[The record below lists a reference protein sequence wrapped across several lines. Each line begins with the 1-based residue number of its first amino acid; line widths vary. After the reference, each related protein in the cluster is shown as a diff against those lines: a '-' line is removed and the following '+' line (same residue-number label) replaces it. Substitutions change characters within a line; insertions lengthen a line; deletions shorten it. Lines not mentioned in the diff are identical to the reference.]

1 MKIAFLDKR
10 LRPAS
15 LATIATV
22 NMVLSNYERLGLR
35 LTLRQLFY
43 QLVVRNTITNTER
56 SYKNLGSLVS
66 DGRLAGQIDWSM
78 IEDRIR
84 VPRIPNEFSGLRELV
99 DAALA
104 SYRLPR
110 WSDQDKYVELWVE
123 KDALSGVIAP
133 LANEY
138 HVTLMVN
145 RGYSSQSAMY
155 DAYLRFSRRSR
166 NGKECLLYYLGD
178 HDPSGEDMVRDISD
192 RLHVF
197 GVDVKVT
204 KIALTMEQVQQYNPP
219 PNPAKVTDSRFA
231 QYAAKY
237 GDESWEV
244 DALPP
249 DVLDSLIRGTLEEVI
264 DAGAM
269 DTVKEQEEIDKQRLI
284 DAVDTLNESGA
295 ADDTSPQ
302 AQGPGQEED

>member
-1 MKIAFLDKR
+1 MKIAFLHKR
-10 LRPAS
+10 LRPTS
-15 LATIATV
+15 IATIAIV
-22 NMVLSNYERLGLR
+22 NTVLSNYEGLGLR

-43 QLVVRNTITNTER
+43 QLVVRNVITNTEK
-56 SYKNLGSLVS
+56 SYNNLGNLVS
-66 DGRLAGQIDWSM
+66 HGRLAGLIDWSM

-84 VPRIPNEFSGLRELV
+84 IPHMPNEFSGLKELV

-123 KDALSGVIAP
+123 KDALSGVLAP

-155 DAYLRFSRRSR
+155 DAYRRFLRQQRK
-166 NGKECLLYYLGD
+166 NKECILFYLGD
-178 HDPSGEDMVRDISD
+178 HDPSGEDMVRDIDD
-192 RLHVF
+192 RLAMF
-197 GVDVKVT
+197 GASVEVR

-219 PNPAKVTDSRFA
+219 PNPAKMSDSRFSK
-231 QYAAKY
+231 YEAKY
-237 GDESWEV
+237 GNESWEV

-249 DVLDSLIRGTLEEVI
+249 DVLDSLIRGVLEDVI
-264 DAGAM
+264 DADAM
-269 DTVKEQEEIDKQRLI
+269 DAVKEREEKDKQRLI
-284 DAVDTLNESGA
+284 DAVDTLG
-295 ADDTSPQ
+295 DTE
-302 AQGPGQEED
+302 GP